1 MAESCDSGVESLV
14 SEHTAKADSRM
25 HGVNYCT
32 ACLDYLIETGAF
44 DG

>member
-14 SEHTAKADSRM
+14 SDHTAKADSRV
-25 HGVNYCT
+25 HGVGYCA
-32 ACLDYLIETGAF
+32 ACLDYLIEIGVF